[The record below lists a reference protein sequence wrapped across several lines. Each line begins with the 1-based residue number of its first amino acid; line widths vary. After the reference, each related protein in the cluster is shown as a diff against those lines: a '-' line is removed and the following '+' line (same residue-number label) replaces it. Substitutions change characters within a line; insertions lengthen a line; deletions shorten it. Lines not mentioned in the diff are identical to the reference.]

1 MEPTLDIPPAW
12 DWSADQIVR
21 HKWRKILVLGAVDR
35 GKSTYCRFLIRR
47 CLETGQRVAVLDT
60 DVGQKD
66 IGPPATLTLGYP
78 EVAQSLA
85 EVSPVA
91 WYFLGATSPARHL
104 LPMIVGVR
112 QLVDTARAT
121 YIIINT
127 TGFVTGP
134 GRVLKGYKI
143 EAIRPDVIV
152 ALEHGRELRALLQA
166 YRHYRILRVPASA
179 YATSKP
185 FEQRRAARARAF
197 GTYFATAS
205 TVELALRQVIFQ
217 RALLFT
223 GRKLEQKDFLYA
235 EHTAEGILAIAAEEP
250 ANTPGVRTDTPGVR
264 VLPVGF
270 ERHLLCGVANQRN
283 EGVGLALIMHIDFAR
298 ETIAL
303 RTPVP
308 AAQIKVVQFGT
319 LYVQADGRELGYHV
333 PRGLFA

>member
-1 MEPTLDIPPAW
+1 MESMLDIPPAW

-21 HKWRKILVLGAVDR
+21 HRWRKILVLGAVDR

-47 CLETGQRVAVLDT
+47 CLETGRRVAVVDT

-85 EVSPVA
+85 EVAPVA
-91 WYFLGATSPARHL
+91 WYFIGATSPAGHL

-112 QLVDTARAT
+112 QLVDAAQAD

-134 GRVLKGYKI
+134 GRVLKNYKI
-143 EAIRPDVIV
+143 EAVRPDVIV
-152 ALEHGRELRALLQA
+152 ALEHSRELRPLLQA
-166 YRHYRILRVPASA
+166 YRHYRILRLSASA
-179 YATSKP
+179 YAVTKTV
-185 FEQRRAARARAF
+185 EQRRTARERAF
-197 GTYFATAS
+197 GKYFAAAS

-223 GRKLEQKDFLYA
+223 GRKLAQEGCLYA
-235 EHTAEGILAIAAEEP
+235 EHTAEGILMVAAVQQ
-250 ANTPGVRTDTPGVR
+250 AHTAGVR

-270 ERHLLCGVANQRN
+270 ERHLLCGVANRRN
-283 EGVGLALIMHIDFAR
+283 AGVGLALIMDLDFTR
-298 ETIAL
+298 ETITL
-303 RTPVP
+303 HTPVP
-308 AAQIKVVQFGT
+308 VAQIKVVQFGT
-319 LYVQADGRELGYHV
+319 LYVQGDGRELGYHV

>member
-1 MEPTLDIPPAW
+1 MESTLDIPPAW

-21 HKWRKILVLGAVDR
+21 HGWRKILVLGAVDR

-47 CLETGQRVAVLDT
+47 CLETGQRVAVVDT

-66 IGPPATLTLGYP
+66 LGPPATLTLGYP
-78 EVAQSLA
+78 EVARSLA
-85 EVSPVA
+85 EVAPVA
-91 WYFLGATSPARHL
+91 WYFIGATSPAGHL

-112 QLVDTARAT
+112 QLVDAAQAA

-134 GRVLKGYKI
+134 GRVLKSYKI
-143 EAIRPDVIV
+143 EAVRPDVIV
-152 ALEHGRELRALLQA
+152 AIEHDRELRPLLQP
-166 YRHYRILRVPASA
+166 YRHYRILRLPASA
-179 YATSKP
+179 YAVTKTS
-185 FEQRRAARARAF
+185 EQRRTARALAF
-197 GTYFATAS
+197 GRYLAPAS

-223 GRKLEQKDFLYA
+223 GRKLEQEDCLYA
-235 EHTAEGILAIAAEEP
+235 EHTAQGILVVAAVKQ
-250 ANTPGVRTDTPGVR
+250 ADTAGVR

-270 ERHLLCGVANQRN
+270 ERYLLCGVANRRN
-283 EGVGLALIMHIDFAR
+283 EGVGLALIMRIDFTR
-298 ETIAL
+298 ETITL

-308 AAQIKVVQFGT
+308 ATQIKVVQFGT
-319 LYVQADGRELGYHV
+319 LYVQGDGRELGYHV

>member
-1 MEPTLDIPPAW
+1 MELTLDIPPAW
-12 DWSADQIVR
+12 DWSADQIIR

-85 EVSPVA
+85 EVPPVA
-91 WYFLGATSPARHL
+91 WYFLGATSPAAHL

-112 QLVDTARAT
+112 QLLDTARAA

-134 GRVLKGYKI
+134 GRVLKSYKI
-143 EAIRPDVIV
+143 EAVRPDVIV
-152 ALEHGRELRALLQA
+152 ALEHGRELRTLLQA
-166 YRHYRILRVPASA
+166 YRHYHILRLPASA
-179 YATSKP
+179 YATPKT
-185 FEQRRAARARAF
+185 FEQRRAARERAF
-197 GTYFATAS
+197 GRYFATAS

-223 GRKLEQKDFLYA
+223 GRKLERKDFLYA

-250 ANTPGVRTDTPGVR
+250 ADTPGVH

-270 ERHLLCGVANQRN
+270 ERHLLCGVANRRN

-298 ETIAL
+298 ETITL

-319 LYVQADGRELGYHV
+319 LYVQADGREFGYHV

>member
-1 MEPTLDIPPAW
+1 MESTLDIPPAW

-21 HKWRKILVLGAVDR
+21 HGWRKILVLGAVDR

-47 CLETGQRVAVLDT
+47 CLETGQRVAVVDT

-66 IGPPATLTLGYP
+66 LGPPATLTLGYP
-78 EVAQSLA
+78 EVARSLA
-85 EVSPVA
+85 EVAPVA
-91 WYFLGATSPARHL
+91 WYFIGATSPAGHL
-104 LPMIVGVR
+104 LPMIVGAR
-112 QLVDTARAT
+112 QLVDAAQAA

-134 GRVLKGYKI
+134 GRVLKSYKI
-143 EAIRPDVIV
+143 EAVRPDVIV
-152 ALEHGRELRALLQA
+152 AIEHDRELRPLLQA
-166 YRHYRILRVPASA
+166 YRHYRILRLPASA
-179 YATSKP
+179 YAVTKTSG
-185 FEQRRAARARAF
+185 QRRTARALAF
-197 GTYFATAS
+197 GRYLAPAS

-223 GRKLEQKDFLYA
+223 GRKLEQEDCLYA
-235 EHTAEGILAIAAEEP
+235 EHTAQGILVVAAVKQ
-250 ANTPGVRTDTPGVR
+250 ADTAGVR

-270 ERHLLCGVANQRN
+270 ERYLLCGVANRRN
-283 EGVGLALIMHIDFAR
+283 EGVGLALIMRIDFTR
-298 ETIAL
+298 ETITL

-319 LYVQADGRELGYHV
+319 LYVQGDGRELGYHV